1 MLLVGDANIFMDFAA
16 TDLTPLLF
24 RLDHEL
30 VVPDILFHE
39 ELASRHSHLLE
50 LGLRLQAMSEGQVGA
65 AQRLIAR
72 HRGPSVNDMMA
83 LALASDLK
91 CPLATGD
98 ARLRAAA
105 QAEGVDLLGTLGLV
119 EQMVLRDLISVDVDS
134 TLLETMAEDWFGEDG
149 SADYTVR
156 KVVAMHQRGRRLWR
170 VKVLTLKGMAARY
183 RVLYAFDP
191 RPQMFYILGI
201 PPRDIAYDQT
211 HPRIQRLIALYDS
224 LGIT

>member
-1 MLLVGDANIFMDFAA
+1 
-16 TDLTPLLF
+16 
-24 RLDHEL
+24 
-30 VVPDILFHE
+30 
-39 ELASRHSHLLE
+39 
-50 LGLRLQAMSEGQVGA
+50 
-65 AQRLIAR
+65 
-72 HRGPSVNDMMA
+72 
-83 LALASDLK
+83 
-91 CPLATGD
+91 
-98 ARLRAAA
+98 
-105 QAEGVDLLGTLGLV
+105 
-119 EQMVLRDLISVDVDS
+119 
-134 TLLETMAEDWFGEDG
+134 MAEDWFGEDG